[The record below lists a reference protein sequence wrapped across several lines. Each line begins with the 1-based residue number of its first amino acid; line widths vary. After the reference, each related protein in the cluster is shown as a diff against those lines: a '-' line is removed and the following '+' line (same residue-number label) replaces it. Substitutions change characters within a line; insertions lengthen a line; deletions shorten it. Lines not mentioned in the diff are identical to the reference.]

1 MSKKARII
9 LGSIVSLLILIVIAS
24 FVANPII
31 ENKIKKAI
39 AQEIPEEFQINEYE
53 VSVNS
58 LSGSATIEKLQAT
71 VKDTIAVFKDSKIS
85 LKEAS
90 IDGLSYWKYLLSSK
104 IAVDDI
110 TLYDLEIITYKD
122 TTKTKDREKQQK
134 AFEEN
139 IRTGRFT
146 LENASFL
153 YKNTDESIALQLDSL
168 YFSITNVVVN
178 NTTLQE
184 KIPFHFSEMEVD
196 TKDFFYELNDNE
208 SLSLKEFTINDQQL
222 KITDI
227 AIQTKSD
234 TLNRVESAAPKSGQ
248 KEIQI
253 PLLTLS
259 DLHFKVV
266 DDTFQLFGENLE
278 IEKPSVWL
286 KQGMDKTPENNKQTQ
301 KENYAKKDMPLPFFI
316 GSISINDAQ
325 IDLLHPDESPYLQVE
340 DFNMTLKEVLAN
352 NTTLQQKIPWEF
364 SDVEFESNSLQY
376 RMNAYDLLSL
386 THLSLDEKK
395 LQIKDLHIKTQYSKT
410 ELSKVLEKE
419 RDHMDAEMPSLVIEG
434 FGLTSKDSIIHVQGS
449 SSTID
454 NPTLNVYRDKLVAD
468 DTSIKPL
475 YSKSLREL
483 PFALTLDSL
492 FIKNGGIVYEEKVKA
507 GQPPGKV
514 HFSGLNAA
522 IGNMSNTYAKGEKET
537 TIDITTTFMENSPLE
552 VDWNFDINNTDDQ
565 FQFTGHLGSIEAK
578 HLNSFAKAS
587 LNVNLE
593 GTLRQTY
600 FNIHGNNNDSRI
612 DMRLEFDNFKIEVLD
627 KKDKKNWLF
636 STVANIFVKRDSD
649 SKKNDFKEGDAT
661 ATRNKDKSY
670 FNYIWIS
677 IQAGL
682 KEILIAT

>member
-1 MSKKARII
+1 MNKKARIFLYI
-9 LGSIVSLLILIVIAS
+9 LAGIIVLFVIAV

-31 ENKIKKAI
+31 ENKIKETI
-39 AQEIPEEFQINEYE
+39 AQEVPDEFQINKYE
-53 VSVNS
+53 ISANS
-58 LSGSATIEKLQAT
+58 FRGAITIKDLQIT
-71 VKDTIAVFKDSKIS
+71 VKDTLADFTDADIS
-85 LKEAS
+85 LTKAS
-90 IDGLSYWKYLLSSK
+90 FNGLSYWKYLFSGK
-104 IAVDDI
+104 IDFNSI
-110 TLYDLEIITYKD
+110 ILHDLNMKTYRD
-122 TTKTKDREKQQK
+122 TTKNNSLKKKQK
-134 AFEEN
+134 EFEEN
-139 IRTGRFT
+139 ISTGKFT

-153 YKNTDESIALQLDSL
+153 LKNTDESIALQLDSL
-168 YFSITNVVVN
+168 NFSITNVEVN
-178 NTTLQE
+178 KRTLQE
-184 KIPFHFSEMEVD
+184 KIPFYFSEMEVD
-196 TKDFFYELNDNE
+196 TQDFFYELNENE
-208 SLSLKEFTINDQQL
+208 TLSLKEFAVLDQQL
-222 KITDI
+222 KITDF
-227 AIQTKSD
+227 AIKTKSD
-234 TLNRVESAAPKSGQ
+234 TLKPSPDSAN
-248 KEIQI
+248 EIGRKDIKI
-253 PLLTLS
+253 PSLTLS

-266 DDTFQLFGENLE
+266 DDTFQLFGEDLE
-278 IEKPSVWL
+278 VENPSIWLQQGINGNPEK
-286 KQGMDKTPENNKQTQ
+286 NKGLQ
-301 KENYAKKDMPLPFFI
+301 KETKEIPLPFSI
-316 GSISINDAQ
+316 ASISVNNAQ

-340 DFNMTLKEVLAN
+340 DFNMTLKDVLAN
-352 NTTLQQKIPWEF
+352 NTTLQQKIPCEF
-364 SDVEFESNSLQY
+364 SDVEFEGKSLQY

-386 THLSLDEKK
+386 THVSLDEKQ

-434 FGLTSKDSIIHVQGS
+434 FGVTSKDSIIHVQGS
-449 SSTID
+449 STTIKD
-454 NPTLNVYRDKLVAD
+454 PTLNVYRDKLVAD
-468 DTSIKPL
+468 DPSIKPL

-492 FIKNGGIVYEEKVKA
+492 FIKNGGIVYEEKVKS

-514 HFSGLNAA
+514 YFSDLNAA

-552 VDWNFDINNTDDQ
+552 VDWHFDINNTDDQ

-636 STVANIFVKRDSD
+636 SAVANIFVKRDSD
-649 SKKNDFKEGDAT
+649 SNKNDFKEGDAT